1 MAISLKETMV
11 EKLTPDQI
19 LDDIIFEL
27 QNTALECRWSIS
39 MERLAELL
47 QLSKEDFY
55 RKIYNFKTSK
65 PDRET
70 RLGFTEIDGDY
81 FCEFL
86 QYCLNIT
93 GIQDR
98 LATAGIYFDERVL
111 YEIRENFKHI
121 VQESLERHDL
131 DKDTLLLLATASQD
145 YDDAVDS
152 YISDKFEIDFFLD
165 RCIFEFMS
173 FRRIHPETGAD
184 VFLRDYLRA
193 LIPTRILNLRDI
205 TKEFRERSYYE
216 LFGDFRK
223 DKTKKRKAKPHYS
236 RELFELIT
244 YFNLEDGFTKDDLKK
259 KFKELLKKYHPD
271 INKRGLEK
279 TKEIIENYN
288 KLIIM
293 INESRMSRV

>member
-81 FCEFL
+81 FCEFM

-216 LFGDFRK
+216 LFGEFRK

>member
-216 LFGDFRK
+216 LFGEFRK

>member
-1 MAISLKETMV
+1 MP
-11 EKLTPDQI
+11 EKLSPDQI
-19 LDDIIFEL
+19 LDDIIFDL
-27 QNTALECRWSIS
+27 QNTALECRWTIS
-39 MERLAELL
+39 MERLAELM
-47 QLSKEDFY
+47 QLGKEDFY

-86 QYCLNIT
+86 QYCLNIS

-98 LATAGIYFDERVL
+98 FATAGIYFDERVL

-121 VQESLERHDL
+121 IQESLARHDL

-145 YDDAVDS
+145 YDDAVDA
-152 YISDKFEIDFFLD
+152 YISEKFEIDFFLD

-184 VFLRDYLRA
+184 VFLRDYLKA
-193 LIPTRILNLRDI
+193 LIPTKILNIKDI
-205 TKEFRERSYYE
+205 TKEFRDRSYYE
-216 LFGDFRK
+216 LFGEFRK
-223 DKTKKRKAKPHYS
+223 DKSKKQRRKPHYS

-244 YFNLEDGFTKDDLKK
+244 YFNLEDGFTKEDLKK

-293 INESRMSRV
+293 INDSKMTRV

>member
-1 MAISLKETMV
+1 MV

-216 LFGDFRK
+216 LFGEFRK

>member
-1 MAISLKETMV
+1 MV

-216 LFGDFRK
+216 LFGEFRK

-236 RELFELIT
+236 RELFELMT

>member
-1 MAISLKETMV
+1 MV

-81 FCEFL
+81 FCEFM

-216 LFGDFRK
+216 LFGEFRK

>member
-216 LFGDFRK
+216 LFGEFRK

-236 RELFELIT
+236 RELFELMT